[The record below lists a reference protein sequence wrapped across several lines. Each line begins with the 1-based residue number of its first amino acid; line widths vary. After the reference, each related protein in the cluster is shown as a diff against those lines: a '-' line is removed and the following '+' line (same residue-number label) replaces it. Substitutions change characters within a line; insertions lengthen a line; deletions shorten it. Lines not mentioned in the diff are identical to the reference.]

1 MQQKLGLEGRKYGA
15 RIVLITPHE
24 KYVVEML
31 EELTDLGVR
40 RDGYSKRTRER
51 ATHLIKQLRQGYTS
65 YGELT
70 GREGR

>member
-15 RIVLITPHE
+15 WIVLITPHE

-31 EELTDLGVR
+31 EELTDLRVR
-40 RDGYSKRTRER
+40 RDGYSKRTQKR